1 MGSQC
6 VARQLTEIDELCAK
20 FARRWGLSLIPRRY
34 TRWTRGRGVWGLMLV
49 SIITNHA
56 VHPSPPCLIQ
66 TARNVV
72 KGIGCS
78 LSHEACEA

>member
-1 MGSQC
+1 
-6 VARQLTEIDELCAK
+6 
-20 FARRWGLSLIPRRY
+20 
-34 TRWTRGRGVWGLMLV
+34 MLV